1 MFSRRQLLRLGGLT
15 ALGAALPDSTL
26 RVFAQGPAPPKR
38 LVVISHCHGWP
49 YSEWKMRPTGKSED
63 APWTLDLQSLARSE
77 FSRPLAPLYEHRHR
91 VLALDGLS
99 LATAEL
105 DAGGNRHDRGWIHAW
120 TGNNADF
127 AARDT
132 RSTSASLDQL
142 VAAHIAR
149 PDRLPSLEL
158 SVDAALEAGRPIAYS
173 LGGVRLPAE
182 STPLRAWERVFGPA
196 SSGDAVGRRRRTT
209 LDFAYS
215 EYRELAPTLDAP
227 GSARLE
233 SHFGL
238 VERLGHRLE
247 GLATLACDAPARPAA
262 AFEKYDQRFD
272 AFADIIAA
280 AFSCDITRV
289 VSLSLGEMPTAEF
302 GAAAISD
309 KVHKGIAH
317 YIYEDAEKHA
327 AMTDYVEYHARQ
339 VARLVSTLEAIPEV
353 GGGSSG
359 SMMDNTLIVWGSELG
374 DGWHGYSHYC
384 PVLIGGSWAFNTGR
398 YLYWPHETP
407 AEMRVPP
414 QILAGGSTR
423 FSGIPHQRLLVS
435 VARAMG
441 LEVDHVGLTHVR
453 GQRGDFIDVSG
464 PLSGLTAV

>member
-1 MFSRRQLLRLGGLT
+1 MISRRQLLQLGGLT
-15 ALGAALPDSTL
+15 AIGATWPAGAV
-26 RVFAQGPAPPKR
+26 RAFAQPTAPPRR
-38 LVVISHCHGWP
+38 LIVISHCHGWP
-49 YSEWKMRPTGKSED
+49 YSAWKIRPPGRSED
-63 APWTLDLQSLARSE
+63 EPWTLDLKRVPEDA

-105 DAGGNRHDRGWIHAW
+105 DIGGNRHDRGWIHAW

-142 VAAHIAR
+142 VAAHTAR

-158 SVDAALEAGRPIAYS
+158 SVDAALESGRPIAYNPS
-173 LGGVRLPAE
+173 GVRLPAE
-182 STPLRAWERVFGPA
+182 NTPLRAWERVFGPA
-196 SSGDAVGRRRRTT
+196 SSGDSVGLRRRST
-209 LDFAYS
+209 LDFAYR
-215 EYRELAPTLDAP
+215 EYRELAPRLGATER
-227 GSARLE
+227 ARLE

-238 VERLGHRLE
+238 VERLGHRLQ
-247 GLATLACDAPARPAA
+247 GLATLACDAPPRPAES
-262 AFEKYDQRFD
+262 FEQYDGRFD
-272 AFADIIAA
+272 AFSDIIAT

-317 YIYEDAEKHA
+317 YIYDDPAKHA
-327 AMTDYVEYHARQ
+327 AMTDYVRYHAEQ
-339 VARLVSTLEAIPEV
+339 VARLVRTLESIPDV
-353 GGGSSG
+353 GGDSI
-359 SMMDNTLIVWGSELG
+359 MDNTLILWGSELG
-374 DGWHGYSHYC
+374 DGWHGYSRYC
-384 PVLIGGSWAFNTGR
+384 PVVIGGSWAFNSGR
-398 YLYWPHETP
+398 YLYWPHQTP
-407 AEMRVPP
+407 AEMRVPS
-414 QILAGGSTR
+414 QLLTGGNTR
-423 FSGIPHQRLLVS
+423 VSGLPHQHLLVS

-441 LEVDHVGLTHVR
+441 LDLDHVGLSHVR

-464 PLSGLTAV
+464 PLGGLTA

>member
-1 MFSRRQLLRLGGLT
+1 MISRRYLLQLGGLT
-15 ALGAALPDSTL
+15 ALGAALPDRAL
-26 RVFAQGPAPPKR
+26 RAFAQPAEPPRR

-49 YSEWKMRPTGKSED
+49 YSEWKMRSTGRSED
-63 APWTLDLQSLARSE
+63 EPWTLDLNGLPQSE
-77 FSRPLAPLYEHRHR
+77 FSRPLAPLYAHRHR
-91 VLALDGLS
+91 LLALDGLS

-105 DAGGNRHDRGWIHAW
+105 DVGGNRHDRGWIHAW

-158 SVDAALEAGRPIAYS
+158 SVDAALEAGRPIAYN
-173 LGGVRLPAE
+173 LGGIRLPTE

-209 LDFAYS
+209 LDFAYD
-215 EYRELAPTLDAP
+215 EYRQLAPHLGATDR
-227 GSARLE
+227 ARLE

-238 VERLGHRLE
+238 VERLGYRLE
-247 GLATLACDAPARPAA
+247 ELATLACDAPARPPA
-262 AFEKYDQRFD
+262 AFEKYDMRFD
-272 AFADIIAA
+272 AFSDIIAA

-317 YIYEDAEKHA
+317 YIYDDPAKHA
-327 AMTDYVEYHARQ
+327 AMTDYVQYHASQ
-339 VARLVSTLEAIPEV
+339 VARLVSTLEAMPDV
-353 GGGSSG
+353 GGG

-398 YLYWPHETP
+398 YIHWPHETP
-407 AEMRVPP
+407 AEMRVPS
-414 QILAGGSTR
+414 QILTGGNTR
-423 FSGIPHQRLLVS
+423 VSGIPHQHLLVS

-441 LEVDHVGLTHVR
+441 LDVDHIGLEHVR

-464 PLSGLTAV
+464 PLAGLTA

>member
-1 MFSRRQLLRLGGLT
+1 MISRRHLLQLGGLT
-15 ALGAALPDSTL
+15 ALGAALPGSTL
-26 RVFAQGPAPPKR
+26 RAFAPSPAPPRR
-38 LVVISHCHGWP
+38 LIVISHCHGWP
-49 YSEWKMRPTGKSED
+49 YSAWKMRPTGRSED
-63 APWTLDLQSLARSE
+63 ESWALDLKSLPRDA

-105 DAGGNRHDRGWIHAW
+105 DIGGNRHDRGWIHAW

-142 VAAHIAR
+142 VAAHTAQ

-158 SVDAALEAGRPIAYS
+158 SVDAALEAGRPIAYNPS
-173 LGGVRLPAE
+173 GVRLPAE
-182 STPLRAWERVFGPA
+182 NTPLKAWERVFGPA
-196 SSGDAVGRRRRTT
+196 SSGDVVGQRRRRT
-209 LDFAYS
+209 LDFAYN
-215 EYRELAPTLDAP
+215 EYRQLAPRLGPAER
-227 GSARLE
+227 ARLE

-247 GLATLACDAPARPAA
+247 GLATLACHAPPRPAA
-262 AFEKYDQRFD
+262 SFEQYDKRFD
-272 AFADIIAA
+272 AFSDIIAT

-317 YIYEDAEKHA
+317 YIHDDAEKHA
-327 AMTDYVEYHARQ
+327 AMTDYVQYHGEQ
-339 VARLVSTLEAIPEV
+339 VARLVSTLEAMPDV
-353 GGGSSG
+353 GGG
-359 SMMDNTLIVWGSELG
+359 SMMDNTLIIWGSELG
-374 DGWHGYSHYC
+374 DGWHGYSRYR

-398 YLYWPHETP
+398 YLYRPHQTP
-407 AEMRVPP
+407 AEMRVPS
-414 QILAGGSTR
+414 QILTGGSTR
-423 FSGIPHQRLLVS
+423 VSGLPHQHLLVS

-441 LEVDHVGLTHVR
+441 LEVDHVGLSHVR

-464 PLSGLTAV
+464 PLPGLAA

>member
-1 MFSRRQLLRLGGLT
+1 MISRRHLLQLGGLT
-15 ALGAALPDSTL
+15 ALGVGLPGGTL
-26 RVFAQGPAPPKR
+26 PAFAQSPGPTKR

-49 YSEWKMRPTGKSED
+49 YETWRMRPTGMSD
-63 APWTLDLQSLARSE
+63 AEPWTLDLSTLAE
-77 FSRPLAPLYEHRHR
+77 NELSRPLAPLYRHR
-91 VLALDGLS
+91 RRLLALDGLS

-105 DAGGNRHDRGWIHAW
+105 DSGGNRHDRGWIHAW

-132 RSTSASLDQL
+132 RSTSASIDQL
-142 VAAHIAR
+142 IARHIAR

-173 LGGVRLPAE
+173 PGGVRLPAE

-196 SSGDAVGRRRRTT
+196 SSGDVVGTRRRTT
-209 LDFAYS
+209 LDFAYN
-215 EYRELAPTLDAP
+215 EYRQLAPRIDTVDRT
-227 GSARLE
+227 RLE

-247 GLATLACDAPARPAA
+247 GLATLSCDAPPRPAA
-262 AFEKYDQRFD
+262 EFERYDMRFD
-272 AFADIIAA
+272 AFADTIAA

-317 YIYEDAEKHA
+317 FIYEDAKKHA
-327 AMTDYVEYHARQ
+327 AMTDYVRYHGGQ
-339 VARLVSTLEAIPEV
+339 VARLVDTLEAIPDA
-353 GGGSSG
+353 GGGSL
-359 SMMDNTLIVWGSELG
+359 MDNTLIVWGSELG
-374 DGWHGYSHYC
+374 DGWHGYRNYC

-398 YLYWPHETP
+398 YMYWPHETP
-407 AEMRVPP
+407 VEMRVPS
-414 QILAGGSTR
+414 QILTGGATR
-423 FSGIPHQRLLVS
+423 LSGIPHQRLLVS
-435 VARAMG
+435 VAGAMG
-441 LEVDHVGLTHVR
+441 LDVDHVGLRHAR
-453 GQRGDFIDVSG
+453 GQRGDFVDVTG
-464 PLSGLTAV
+464 RLVGLTS

>member
-1 MFSRRQLLRLGGLT
+1 MISRRNLLQLGGLT
-15 ALGAALPDSTL
+15 AIGAALPSDTL
-26 RVFAQGPAPPKR
+26 RVFAQGPEPTRR

-49 YSEWKMRPTGKSED
+49 YDAWRMRRTGTSDLE
-63 APWTLDLQSLARSE
+63 PWTLDLGSLDQRE
-77 FSRPLAPLYEHRHR
+77 FSAPLAPLYPHRRR

-105 DAGGNRHDRGWIHAW
+105 DTGGNRHDRGWIHAW

-158 SVDAALEAGRPIAYS
+158 SVDAALEAGRPISYN
-173 LGGVRLPAE
+173 LGGMRLPAE
-182 STPLRAWERVFGPA
+182 NTPLAAWERVFGPA
-196 SSGDAVGRRRRTT
+196 SSGDAVGTFRRTT
-209 LDFAYS
+209 LDFAYN
-215 EYRELAPTLDAP
+215 EYRELAPRMNATER
-227 GSARLE
+227 ARLE

-238 VERLGHRLE
+238 VERLGGRLE
-247 GLATLACDAPARPAA
+247 GLATLVCNAPPRPAA
-262 AFEKYDQRFD
+262 AFAQYDLRFD
-272 AFADIIAA
+272 AFTDIIAA

-302 GAAAISD
+302 GAAHVSD

-317 YIYEDAEKHA
+317 YIYEDPVKYA
-327 AMTDYVEYHARQ
+327 AMTDYARHHATQ
-339 VARLVSTLEAIPEV
+339 VARLVSTLEAIPDA
-353 GGGSSG
+353 GGGSV
-359 SMMDNTLIVWGSELG
+359 MDNTLIVWGSELG
-374 DGWHGYSHYC
+374 DGWHGYRHYC
-384 PVLIGGSWAFNTGR
+384 PVLIGGSWAFKTGR

-407 AEMRVPP
+407 AEMRVPS
-414 QILAGGSTR
+414 QILTGGTSR
-423 FSGIPHQRLLVS
+423 VSGIPHQKLLVS
-435 VARAMG
+435 VAGAMG
-441 LEVDHVGLTHVR
+441 LEVDHMGLTHVR

-464 PLSGLTAV
+464 PLNGLTS